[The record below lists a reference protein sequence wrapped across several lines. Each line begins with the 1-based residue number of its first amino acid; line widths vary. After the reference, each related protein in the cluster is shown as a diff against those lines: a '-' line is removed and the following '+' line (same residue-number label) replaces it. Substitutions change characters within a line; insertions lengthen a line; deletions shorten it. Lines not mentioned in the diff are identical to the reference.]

1 MDDDEPIRE
10 VLQKVLTAH
19 GYDVHC
25 AANGQDAIDAWRR
38 ASDFGSA
45 FDLILVD
52 LDVRGGMGGQEAV
65 ARLKGEF
72 PSIKALLTTGYID
85 DVLMDTYRDHGF
97 LGVIPKPFHF
107 DRLVEAIGRILGVRR
122 KE

>member
-1 MDDDEPIRE
+1 
-10 VLQKVLTAH
+10 
-19 GYDVHC
+19 
-25 AANGQDAIDAWRR
+25 AWRR
-38 ASDFGSA
+38 ANDFGSA

-52 LDVRGGMGGQEAV
+52 LDVRGGMGGQECV

-72 PSIKALLTTGYID
+72 PGLKALLTPGYID

-107 DRLVEAIGRILGVRR
+107 DRLVEALGRIVGGGREEARAVAAAPAGR
-122 KE
+122 

>member
-1 MDDDEPIRE
+1 
-10 VLQKVLTAH
+10 
-19 GYDVHC
+19 
-25 AANGQDAIDAWRR
+25 
-38 ASDFGSA
+38 